1 MRSSRLR
8 PSRDGVVIGVDV
20 GGTKVLATEVDASG
34 EVLRCARVATPGRS
48 ATDSQLEDALDR
60 AVHEVADDR
69 PVAAVGLSAAA
80 LVDADGDVRFA
91 THLSWREAP
100 VGARLRGRW
109 AVPVVVENDA
119 VCALVAEQVHGAAR
133 GVDDVVL
140 VTVGT
145 GIGGAISI
153 GGSVVRGSQG
163 MAGEFGHAQVVP
175 HGLPCECGL
184 LGCWEQYASGNA
196 LVRLVART
204 RPDLDE
210 GTLVTQAAREGDE
223 AARQA
228 FASVGDW
235 LGVGIAGLVA
245 GLDPQVVLVGGGV
258 SEVGDLLLH
267 PARAALRRSLYAAR
281 HRALPDLRPTA
292 CGPDAGAVGAAV
304 LARRLLAGALLA

>member
-1 MRSSRLR
+1 MSSGRLR
-8 PSRDGVVIGVDV
+8 AGGDGVVIGVDV
-20 GGTKVLATEVDASG
+20 GGTKVLAAEVDASG
-34 EVLRCARVATPGRS
+34 NVLRRARVATPGRS
-48 ATDSQLEDALDR
+48 ATDAQLEDALDR
-60 AVHEVADDR
+60 AVHEVADHR
-69 PVAAVGLSAAA
+69 AVAAVGVSAAA
-80 LVDADGDVRFA
+80 LVGADGDVRFA

-100 VGARLRGRW
+100 VCVRLRVRW

-119 VCALVAEQVHGAAR
+119 ACALVAEQVHGAAR
-133 GVDDVVL
+133 GIDDVVL

-153 GGSVVRGSQG
+153 GGSLVRGSQG
-163 MAGEFGHAQVVP
+163 MAGEFGHTQVVP
-175 HGLPCECGL
+175 QGLPCECGL

-196 LVRLVART
+196 LVRLVARA

-210 GTLVTQAAREGDE
+210 GTLVTLAAREGDG

-235 LGVGIAGLVA
+235 LGVGIAGVVA

-258 SEVGDLLLH
+258 SEVGDLLLR
-267 PARAALRRSLYAAR
+267 PARAALRRSLYAGR
-281 HRALPDLRPTA
+281 YRAVPELLPTA

-304 LARRLLAGALLA
+304 LARRLLGRAA